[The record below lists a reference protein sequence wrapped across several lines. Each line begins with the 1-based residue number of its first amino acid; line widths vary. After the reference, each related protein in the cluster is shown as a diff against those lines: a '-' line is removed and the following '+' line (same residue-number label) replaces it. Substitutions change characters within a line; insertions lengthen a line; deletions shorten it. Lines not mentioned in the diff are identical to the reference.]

1 MYVTCEFWSGFY
13 CEARWLQEWVPTCHG
28 EGRAVGDSQ
37 LNIFDISVLTWQ
49 MINVGTSFKFYLST
63 CKDWWNGALLASFMN
78 EEQEKIS
85 KSKVKAK
92 VILKTKSLHFWD
104 LQHKTEGGGLE
115 VRLSE
120 DSCTGASLRKASI
133 AQKSLQC
140 WWNLR

>member
-1 MYVTCEFWSGFY
+1 M
-13 CEARWLQEWVPTCHG
+13 
-28 EGRAVGDSQ
+28 GDSQ

-92 VILKTKSLHFWD
+92 VILKTKSLHF
-104 LQHKTEGGGLE
+104 
-115 VRLSE
+115 
-120 DSCTGASLRKASI
+120 
-133 AQKSLQC
+133 
-140 WWNLR
+140 